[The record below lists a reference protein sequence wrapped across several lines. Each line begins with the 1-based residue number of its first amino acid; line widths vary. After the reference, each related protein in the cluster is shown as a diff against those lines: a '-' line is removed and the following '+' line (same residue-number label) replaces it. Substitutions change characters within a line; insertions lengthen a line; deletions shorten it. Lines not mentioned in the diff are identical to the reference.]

1 MSSSIVVV
9 MHRKKERVGEPDSI
23 RMEPLEKRLRRLKS
37 CRCCRANKTMCDS
50 MQRRPLPCSY
60 CAKKNIACLFDVA
73 KPASRDNNRT
83 GEAVRL
89 VQGLHRLL
97 NGVVAR
103 KEQLVGKLV
112 QQLQK
117 LHHFETKKNLNIKG
131 VRSHSALNASTGNIR
146 HRHSAPIPG
155 AYGIHSALFSQYL
168 APELEKLSIDPIPTR
183 SHCGS
188 FTIHSDLISQP
199 HTISEERAQELF
211 SYFRSKF
218 CNYLPVLPDS
228 FFQLG
233 LHHIYEESDLLF
245 WTIIVTSY
253 ITDGLTKE
261 YHLLAAH
268 VHKLVVVNCWFKTPR
283 LLFSLVALL
292 ILTSWPLPTKGY
304 YKIQDNIAVKYSSLM
319 KSLALQFGLHK
330 LKHIDEFSKKTNVDI
345 DARSDVNNI
354 IRERLYKFVNIN
366 SNYWL
371 VYLGISN
378 SNYNGSHQDYIIN
391 KATSVDLFH
400 KEKFS
405 DNDNFINS
413 LLKISLVQLR
423 MNERMSDLL
432 ATPNKVEKVIDL
444 NMFETILLRYISD
457 DSTLYKHDLISLSL
471 EFSKLQLF
479 VYSLSESDISLP
491 EYKKIIM
498 RTLSCCEA
506 IVELFEKCFDDRTV
520 FELIPIH
527 YSFSIKLAVLLLFQ
541 IYSSPLLPSLEFYS
555 STKKVFRRAYDLLRI
570 DKKQKSSTTVL
581 QVSIE
586 KVDRCNNMLIW
597 AEKSKTG
604 NFFLIEKMTKY
615 SVSLS
620 FYDMLLQVYESER
633 HVGNVTDVKW
643 ETFGLDPR
651 DEKAQDIIQYFAK
664 PSSIF
669 D

>member
-1 MSSSIVVV
+1 
-9 MHRKKERVGEPDSI
+9 
-23 RMEPLEKRLRRLKS
+23 MEPLEKRLRRLKS

-60 CAKKNIACLFDVA
+60 CAKRNIACLFDVA
-73 KPASRDNNRT
+73 KPANRDNNRT

-97 NGVVAR
+97 NGFVAR
-103 KEQLVGKLV
+103 KEQLVGKL
-112 QQLQK
+112 
-117 LHHFETKKNLNIKG
+117 
-131 VRSHSALNASTGNIR
+131 
-146 HRHSAPIPG
+146 
-155 AYGIHSALFSQYL
+155 IHSALFSQSL
-168 APELEKLSIDPIPTR
+168 ASELEKLFIDPIPTR

-188 FTIHSDLISQP
+188 FTIHSDLISQS
-199 HTISEERAQELF
+199 HTISEERARELF
-211 SYFRSKF
+211 GYFRSEF

-228 FFQLG
+228 FFQLD
-233 LHHIYEESDLLF
+233 LHHIHEESDLLF

-253 ITDGLTKE
+253 ITDELTKE

-268 VHKLVVVNCWFKTPR
+268 VQNLVVVNCWFKTSR

-304 YKIQDNIAVKYSSLM
+304 YNIQDNIAVKYSSLM

-432 ATPNKVEKVIDL
+432 ATPNKVEKLIHL
-444 NMFETILLRYISD
+444 NMFETILLGYISD
-457 DSTLYKHDLISLSL
+457 DSPLYKHDLISLSL

-491 EYKKIIM
+491 KYKRIIM

-527 YSFSIKLAVLLLFQ
+527 YSFSIKLAVLVLFQ
-541 IYSSPLLPSLEFYS
+541 IHSSPLLPSLESYA

-570 DKKQKSSTTVL
+570 DKKKKSSTTVL

-586 KVDRCNNMLIW
+586 KVDRCNNMQIW
-597 AEKSKTG
+597 AKKSKTG

-615 SVSLS
+615 FVSIS
-620 FYDMLLQVYESER
+620 FYDMLWQVYESER